1 MQQRALWLKTQIGQN
16 LAFASYGPYW
26 RQARKLIHGTVN
38 QEVVK
43 KYHSLQENVTTKF
56 LKDLVECPSE
66 IMTHLHM

>member
-1 MQQRALWLKTQIGQN
+1 MQQRASWLKTKIRQN

-56 LKDLVECPSE
+56 SKDLVECPSE